1 MRLTKRTFD
10 WTNSEVLALEVL
22 AQICRAEGDL
32 FGFNSIDPTSIRTG
46 RWAIRDGWKVRRV
59 SRTITFEKEILLR
72 TQTVRR
78 VAIELEG
85 IESEREYA
93 GGGRWWH
100 PTRVHYSCGAMK
112 SRYVYTDPSI
122 DDDPFKSTV
131 DWEFLYKVLDDG
143 RLFHLSSGQV
153 VNLPS

>member
-72 TQTVRR
+72 TQTVVELLLNSR
-78 VAIELEG
+78 VSKAKENMPVVGDGGIQLVFTTAVEL
-85 IESEREYA
+85 
-93 GGGRWWH
+93 
-100 PTRVHYSCGAMK
+100 
-112 SRYVYTDPSI
+112 
-122 DDDPFKSTV
+122 
-131 DWEFLYKVLDDG
+131 
-143 RLFHLSSGQV
+143 
-153 VNLPS
+153 